1 MSEATVRLILFGPPG
16 AGKGTQAKRLE
27 AELNTP
33 QLSTGDMLRAARRDE
48 TALGIEAA
56 KYMNDGKLVPD
67 EIVIGLIEE
76 RIQQDDCKDGFMLDG
91 FPRTIPQAEALGVML
106 DKQGLKLDHVLSLEV
121 PDDDIVGRITQRRSC
136 PSCGAVYHLVAMKP
150 KVENVCDNCGHE
162 GLDQRAD
169 DNEDAVRTRLGAF
182 HEQTSPLKKLYDG
195 QGLLR
200 TVDGTQAPDVVFD
213 AAKKALNAA

>member
-1 MSEATVRLILFGPPG
+1 MRLILFGPPG

-27 AELNTP
+27 ADLKAP
-33 QLSTGDMLRAARRDE
+33 QLSTGDMLRQAKRDE
-48 TALGIEAA
+48 TPLGIEAA
-56 KYMNDGKLVPD
+56 SYMDGGKLVPD

-76 RIQQDDCKDGFMLDG
+76 RIKQDDCKDGFMLDG

-136 PSCGAVYHLVAMKP
+136 PTCGAVYHLVAMKP
-150 KVENVCDNCGHE
+150 QVDDVCDSCGHQ
-162 GLDQRAD
+162 GLVQRED
-169 DNEDAVRTRLGAF
+169 DNEKAVRTRLGAF
-182 HEQTSPLKKLYDG
+182 HEQTSPLKRLYAD

-200 TVDGTQAPDVVFD
+200 TVDGTQHPDDVFE
-213 AAKKALNAA
+213 AALKALGAS